1 MTLFR
6 FKELENVQA
15 ELALREI
22 EIDNLKEQLR
32 LQPQTKT
39 ISSSHTSISVQSAM
53 NRMEREADTLK
64 SKINVMA
71 SERDELQQNLKE
83 VLDDQHNEQLSYT
96 SQILKLT
103 DQIKKL
109 ENDNRFLR
117 ESQLTGT
124 SNESKVFRM
133 SEKIDGYV
141 MQLDGLSAE
150 NSKLKTS
157 YNQIK

>member
-1 MTLFR
+1 MILFR

-15 ELALREI
+15 ELAMREI

-32 LQPQTKT
+32 LQPPAKT

-71 SERDELQQNLKE
+71 SERTELQQNLKE
-83 VLDDQHNEQLSYT
+83 VLDDLHKEQLSYT

-117 ESQLTGT
+117 ESQMTGT

-133 SEKIDGYV
+133 SEKIDGYI
-141 MQLDGLSAE
+141 MQLDELSAE